1 MNILFNCTTNIVG
14 GGLKNS
20 AFFIKKAIEDNSF
33 NWHFAVCRPVYS
45 MLEEWELNLDKA
57 KFTIFENSP
66 SRNINARKDL
76 RKLSESLKIDLVYTM
91 AGPAF
96 VKFPCS
102 HLQGISNG
110 YITHA
115 DWESFRFRKGLVK
128 TLKDY
133 AHVSIQFFYTLKASD
148 FVFQTKYAK
157 DTFKRRSKIKE
168 ERLNVISNAFD
179 LSLRDYFNQETN
191 TIQNSK
197 ESEITILCPGAGHL
211 HKGFQFI
218 PEIAKELKNIS
229 NKKFKFVLTLPFDS
243 QLWLHIKSE
252 IERLNLKEC
261 ITNHGPYKYTN
272 LKNLLKTCNIVF
284 VPSLLETFS
293 ASYLEAMCA
302 KKKLVAADKNFARE
316 VCRNY
321 ATYIKP
327 QDGIGTAKAIN
338 EIFSNINITKEELAL
353 SNEILSNYGNQDQ
366 RFEKIKALIN
376 NLISN

>member
-20 AFFIKKAIEDNSF
+20 AFFIKKAIEDNNF

-66 SRNINARKDL
+66 SRNVIARKDL
-76 RKLSESLKIDLVYTM
+76 KRLSESLKIDLVYTM
-91 AGPAF
+91 AGPAY
-96 VKFPCS
+96 VKFLCK
-102 HLQGISNG
+102 HLQGISNP

-115 DWESFRFRKGLVK
+115 NWDTFSLRGNILK
-128 TLKDY
+128 TLKFY
-133 AHVSIQFFYTLKASD
+133 GHVGFQFLNTLKSSD
-148 FVFQTKYAK
+148 YVFQTEYAK
-157 DTFKRRSKIKE
+157 DTFKKRSKIKE
-168 ERLNVISNAFD
+168 RRLNVIPNAFD

-197 ESEITILCPGAGHL
+197 ESEITILCPGAGYI
-211 HKGFQFI
+211 HKGFQFV
-218 PEIAKELKNIS
+218 PEIAYQLQRIS
-229 NKKFKFVLTLPFDS
+229 DKKFKFVLTLPFDS

-261 ITNHGPYKYTN
+261 IINHGPYKYTN

-302 KKKLVAADKNFARE
+302 KKKLEAADKNFARE

-321 ATYIKP
+321 ATYTNP
-327 QDGIGTAKAIN
+327 QDGVRTAKAIN
-338 EIFSNINITKEELAL
+338 EIFSNINVTKEELEI

-366 RFEKIKALIN
+366 RFDKIIALIN
-376 NLISN
+376 NLISK

>member
-1 MNILFNCTTNIVG
+1 
-14 GGLKNS
+14 
-20 AFFIKKAIEDNSF
+20 
-33 NWHFAVCRPVYS
+33 

-128 TLKDY
+128 TLKYY

-191 TIQNSK
+191 TTQNSK
-197 ESEITILCPGAGHL
+197 ESEITILCPGAGYI
-211 HKGFQFI
+211 HKGFQFV
-218 PEIAKELKNIS
+218 PEIAKELQRIS
-229 NKKFKFVLTLPFDS
+229 DKKFKFVLTLPFES
-243 QLWLHIKSE
+243 QLWLTIASE
-252 IERLNLKEC
+252 IDKLNLKDY
-261 ITNHGPYKYTN
+261 ITNHGPYKYTD

-321 ATYIKP
+321 ATYTNP
-327 QDGIGTAKAIN
+327 QDGLSTAKAFN
-338 EIFSNINITKEELAL
+338 KVFSNINITKEELAL

-366 RFEKIKALIN
+366 RFDKIIALIN
-376 NLISN
+376 NLISK